1 MIALAACAAIVV
13 LCFGA
18 VAFIGAP
25 YVPSHRREVREAF
38 TKLRPLTGNDTM
50 IDLGSGDGLVL
61 QESLKAGAGRA
72 IGYELNPFLVVISR
86 MRLLRFSGR
95 STIHLR
101 NMWGATPAQGS
112 MVVYV
117 FTVSRDTKRLEKM
130 MQSWAN
136 TTNRAVDVIVYGHE
150 LSEKYRIASHRAHH
164 LYIFQPL
171 QKN

>member
-38 TKLRPLTGNDTM
+38 TKLRPLTRDDTV
-50 IDLGSGDGLVL
+50 IDLGSGDGVVL
-61 QESLKAGAGRA
+61 QEALKAGTGRA

-86 MRLLRFSGR
+86 FRLLRFSDR
-95 STIHLR
+95 SNIHVR
-101 NMWGATPAQGS
+101 NMWAATPAQNS
-112 MVVYV
+112 LVVYV
-117 FTVSRDTKRLEKM
+117 FTVSRDTKRLQKM

-136 TTNRAVDVIVYGHE
+136 TTNRAVDVVVYGHE
-150 LSEKYRIASHRAHH
+150 LSEKYRTASHRAHH
-164 LYIFQPL
+164 LYTFQPL
-171 QKN
+171 QTN